1 MMVLL
6 KISVMVLLLR
16 ITHLFS
22 QDPMALRIIGY
33 YDEQEV
39 CNPLGTHIK
48 KHKVGVV
55 FFTLGNIHPRFRST
69 FRAINLAILATKPV
83 LEKHGI
89 DAVFY
94 SLSLTI
100 VANSQTLVVLYS

>member
-1 MMVLL
+1 
-6 KISVMVLLLR
+6 
-16 ITHLFS
+16 
-22 QDPMALRIIGY
+22 
-33 YDEQEV
+33 
-39 CNPLGTHIK
+39 
-48 KHKVGVV
+48 
-55 FFTLGNIHPRFRST
+55 LGNIHPRFRST